1 MGNNIVRNSSVEL
14 LRFFFM
20 YMIVIGHIY
29 VHGTG
34 IDYHLIYSWG
44 NEWTTAPHLSLF
56 ALSKVGVTGFMFIS
70 GYYGIRMN
78 KAKWANL
85 LFVALF
91 YYVVL
96 MRGHGW
102 QGALHPYDLWW
113 YLSAY
118 VVICLLSPFIE
129 SGIQSLGETKVR
141 YAVIGLLFY
150 NYVGR
155 WISGMNSHDMVYL
168 LAIFLFARYVK
179 VFLPEFISKKQ
190 CPVFH
195 YVNNHLLALT
205 IVLGLWIVIAPVV
218 AVRLNLSDDVIAKI
232 VSNNNITLLMFAF
245 LLVNSAEKY
254 CVRLKT
260 VNWLASSILAIY
272 LITDFPTV
280 RVKINPYLFPYM
292 MEWTGHIMAL
302 GICIG
307 CIFID
312 KLRALLFYLGTI
324 VLHKIIDNFDIKKG
338 SVN

>member
-1 MGNNIVRNSSVEL
+1 M
-14 LRFFFM
+14 
-20 YMIVIGHIY
+20 
-29 VHGTG
+29 
-34 IDYHLIYSWG
+34 
-44 NEWTTAPHLSLF
+44 
-56 ALSKVGVTGFMFIS
+56 
-70 GYYGIRMN
+70 
-78 KAKWANL
+78 
-85 LFVALF
+85 
-91 YYVVL
+91 
-96 MRGHGW
+96 
-102 QGALHPYDLWW
+102 
-113 YLSAY
+113 
-118 VVICLLSPFIE
+118 
-129 SGIQSLGETKVR
+129 
-141 YAVIGLLFY
+141 
-150 NYVGR
+150 
-155 WISGMNSHDMVYL
+155 
-168 LAIFLFARYVK
+168 K
-179 VFLPEFISKKQ
+179 VFLPEIISKKQ

-232 VSNNNITLLMFAF
+232 VSNNNITLLMFVF